1 MKSDD
6 VVARRVRLFESPFC
20 RAAPSIGS
28 RSNAGDRLV
37 GVHRRDDGRTNSVRI
52 RRLPMQQPGAGV
64 LLQQTVLG
72 GSELGYHELRQ
83 LRLGHVDGLP
93 VRYARGLDGRTLQ
106 RKIHF
111 IHRETFNHL
120 GNLLY

>member
-6 VVARRVRLFESPFC
+6 MIVKRVRLFESPFC
-20 RAAPSIGS
+20 HAAPSAGN

-37 GVHRRDDGRTNSVRI
+37 GVHRRDDGRTSSVRN
-52 RRLPMQQPGAGV
+52 RRLPMRQRGTGL